1 MRLVGGL
8 LVAGL
13 ALQATVA
20 ACSSSSAPSSS
31 AAKPPAYDAGGMTY
45 DASPDSAGPGNV
57 DSGSSPGDATSD
69 APGIDAAGIIAS
81 RPYTL
86 HVPTGYD
93 PTKPTPLVVMFH
105 GYSVDGPSEE
115 AYMDLTAASD
125 ASTFLYAYG
134 NGTVDK
140 SGLRFWN
147 ATNAC
152 CDLDSIPVDD
162 VTYFD
167 AILEDVSSKYNV
179 DRKRIYEVGHSNGGF
194 MGHRLACDR
203 ASTLAAVVSLAGA
216 QWDDPSRCNP
226 SEPVSIVELHG
237 DADTVVIYDGGSTTE
252 GTYPSAPVTVN
263 TWGAKDGC
271 TGGLS
276 PTGQTLDVD
285 TTLVGNETVVS
296 AFGGCPAGIDVQL
309 WRIQGGSHI
318 PTISHPGFAEL
329 VWGFLGAHHKP

>member
-1 MRLVGGL
+1 VRAFGGL
-8 LVAGL
+8 LVAGIALL
-13 ALQATVA
+13 ATAA
-20 ACSSSSAPSSS
+20 ACSSSPASSS
-31 AAKPPAYDAGGMTY
+31 EAKPGADAGGTTA
-45 DASPDSAGPGNV
+45 DASPDSEGTGSV
-57 DSGSSPGDATSD
+57 DSGADIGSDAASD
-69 APGIDAAGIIAS
+69 APAIDAGGIIAA

-93 PTKPTPLVVMFH
+93 PAKPTPLVVMFH

-115 AYMDLTAASD
+115 LYMGLTAASD

-134 NGTVDK
+134 DGTLDK
-140 SGLRFWN
+140 TGLRFWN

-162 VTYFD
+162 VAYFD
-167 AILEDVSSKYNV
+167 AIVADVSSRYNV

-203 ASTLAAVVSLAGA
+203 ASTLAAVLSLAGA
-216 QWDDPSRCNP
+216 QWDDPTKCSP

-237 DADTVVIYDGGSTTE
+237 DADTLVVYGGGSTTI
-252 GTYPSAPVTVN
+252 GTYPSVPATVN

-285 TTLVGNETVVS
+285 TTLPGNETVVS

-329 VWGFLGAHHKP
+329 VWGFLSAHHKP

>member
-1 MRLVGGL
+1 MRAPGGL
-8 LVAGL
+8 HVAGL
-13 ALQATVA
+13 ALLAMVA
-20 ACSSSSAPSSS
+20 ACSSSSSSPSS
-31 AAKPPAYDAGGMTY
+31 AATPRSDAGSATT
-45 DASPDSAGPGNV
+45 DAATDSEGTGNL
-57 DSGSSPGDATSD
+57 DSGGGDAASD
-69 APGIDAAGIIAS
+69 APAIDAAGIVAA

-86 HVPTGYD
+86 NVPSGYD

-105 GYSVDGPSEE
+105 GYTVNGSVEE
-115 AYMDLTAASD
+115 ELYMDLTAASD

-134 NGTVDK
+134 DGTVDK
-140 SGLRFWN
+140 TGNRFWN

-152 CDLDSIPVDD
+152 CDLYSIPVDD
-162 VTYFD
+162 VAYFD
-167 AILEDVSSKYNV
+167 AIVADVSSKYNV

-216 QWDDPSRCNP
+216 QWDDPNKCQP

-237 DADTVVIYDGGSTTE
+237 DADTVVIYGGGSTTE
-252 GTYPSAPVTVN
+252 GTYPSAPATVN
-263 TWGAKDGC
+263 IWGAKDGC

-285 TTLVGNETVVS
+285 STLAGNETIVS
-296 AFGGCPAGIDVQL
+296 AFSGCPPGIDVQL
-309 WRIQGGSHI
+309 WRIQGGSHV
-318 PTISHPGFAEL
+318 PAISRPGFAEL

>member
-1 MRLVGGL
+1 MRAVGGL

-13 ALQATVA
+13 ALQAMGA
-20 ACSSSSAPSSS
+20 ACSSSPASSS
-31 AAKPPAYDAGGMTY
+31 AEKPRPDAGGAI
-45 DASPDSAGPGNV
+45 DAAPDSPVVENP
-57 DSGSSPGDATSD
+57 DSGPAPASDGGVD
-69 APGIDAAGIIAS
+69 APALDAAGIVAA

-86 HVPTGYD
+86 HVPSGYD
-93 PTKPTPLVVMFH
+93 PTKATPLVVMFH

-115 AYMDLTAASD
+115 LYMGLTAASD

-134 NGTVDK
+134 DGTVDK
-140 SGLRFWN
+140 MGYRFWN

-152 CDLDSIPVDD
+152 CDLDGIPVDD
-162 VTYFD
+162 VAYFD
-167 AILEDVSSKYNV
+167 AIVADVSSRYNV

-203 ASTLAAVVSLAGA
+203 ASVLAAVVSLAGA
-216 QWDDPSRCNP
+216 QWDDPNKCTP

-237 DADTVVIYDGGSTTE
+237 DADTVIVYDGGSTSE
-252 GTYPSAPVTVN
+252 GTYPSAPATVN
-263 TWGAKDGC
+263 IWGAKDGC
-271 TGGLS
+271 TGSLS

-285 TTLVGNETVVS
+285 TTLLGNETVVS

-318 PTISHPGFAEL
+318 PTVSHPGFAEL

>member
-1 MRLVGGL
+1 MRASGGL
-8 LVAGL
+8 LVVGL
-13 ALQATVA
+13 ALLATEA
-20 ACSSSSAPSSS
+20 ACSSSSAPSS
-31 AAKPPAYDAGGMTY
+31 AATPRSDAGSVTTDAAPDSEGTGNLDSGGGDAAIDAPGVDAGGI
-45 DASPDSAGPGNV
+45 V
-57 DSGSSPGDATSD
+57 
-69 APGIDAAGIIAS
+69 AS

-86 HVPTGYD
+86 HVPSGYD
-93 PTKPTPLVVMFH
+93 PTKQTPLVVMFH
-105 GYSVDGPSEE
+105 GYTVDGPSEE
-115 AYMDLTAASD
+115 LYMGLTAASD

-140 SGLRFWN
+140 TGYRFWN

-152 CDLDSIPVDD
+152 CDLDAIPVDD
-162 VTYFD
+162 VAYFD
-167 AILEDVSSKYNV
+167 AIVADVSSKYNV

-216 QWDDPSRCNP
+216 QWDDPNKCQP

-237 DADTVVIYDGGSTTE
+237 DADALVIYGGGSTTE
-252 GTYPSAPVTVN
+252 GTYPSASATAN
-263 TWGAKDGC
+263 IWGAKDGC
-271 TGGLS
+271 NGELS

-285 TTLVGNETVVS
+285 TTLPGNETIVS
-296 AFGGCPAGIDVQL
+296 AFSGCPAGIDVQL

>member
-1 MRLVGGL
+1 VRALGGL
-8 LVAGL
+8 LIAGL
-13 ALQATVA
+13 ALQATAV
-20 ACSSSSAPSSS
+20 ACSSSSALSST
-31 AAKPPAYDAGGMTY
+31 AKPRPDSGTTT
-45 DASPDSAGPGNV
+45 DASPDSEGPGNL
-57 DSGSSPGDATSD
+57 DSGAGSRDAASD
-69 APGIDAAGIIAS
+69 VPGIDAAGIVAA
-81 RPYTL
+81 RPYVL
-86 HVPTGYD
+86 HVPSGYNA
-93 PTKPTPLVVMFH
+93 TKPTPLVVMFH

-115 AYMDLTAASD
+115 LYMGLTAASD

-140 SGLRFWN
+140 TGYRFWN

-162 VTYFD
+162 VAYFD
-167 AILEDVSSKYNV
+167 AIVEEVSSKYNV

-216 QWDDPSRCNP
+216 QWDDPNECQP

-237 DADTVVIYDGGSTTE
+237 DADAVVSYGGGSTTE
-252 GTYPSAPVTVN
+252 GMYPSAPATVN

-271 TGGLS
+271 TGTLS

-285 TTLVGNETVVS
+285 TTLPGNETIVS
-296 AFGGCPAGIDVQL
+296 AFGRCPAGIDVQL

-318 PTISHPGFAEL
+318 PTVSHPGFAEL
-329 VWGFLGAHHKP
+329 VWGFLSAHHKPY

>member
-1 MRLVGGL
+1 MRVRGGL

-13 ALQATVA
+13 ALQATGA
-20 ACSSSSAPSSS
+20 ACSSSPAAVS
-31 AAKPPAYDAGGMTY
+31 AAAPRADAGGVTA
-45 DASPDSAGPGNV
+45 DASPDSGTPPSP
-57 DSGSSPGDATSD
+57 DSGGAPGADSGGDD
-69 APGIDAAGIIAS
+69 APSIDAAGIVAS

-86 HVPTGYD
+86 HVPSGYD

-105 GYSVDGPSEE
+105 GYSVDGAEE
-115 AYMDLTAASD
+115 ELYMGLTAASD

-140 SGLRFWN
+140 TGERFWN

-152 CDLDSIPVDD
+152 CDLYGVPVDD

-167 AILEDVSSKYNV
+167 AIVADVSSRYNV

-203 ASTLAAVVSLAGA
+203 AGVLAAVVSLAGA
-216 QWDDPSRCNP
+216 QWDDPNMCTP

-237 DADTVVIYDGGSTTE
+237 DADTVIDYDGGSTTE
-252 GTYPSAPVTVN
+252 GTYPSAPATVN
-263 TWGAKDGC
+263 IWGAKDGC

-285 TTLVGNETVVS
+285 TTLPGNETVVS
-296 AFGGCPAGIDVQL
+296 AFGGCPSGIDVQL

>member
-1 MRLVGGL
+1 MRAVAGS

-13 ALQATVA
+13 ALQAMAA
-20 ACSSSSAPSSS
+20 ACSSSSASSS
-31 AAKPPAYDAGGMTY
+31 AAKPRSDAGGATV
-45 DASPDSAGPGNV
+45 DAAPDSEPSTAPDSGASPGSDAG
-57 DSGSSPGDATSD
+57 SD
-69 APGIDAAGIIAS
+69 APAIDAAGIVAS

-93 PTKPTPLVVMFH
+93 PKKPTPLLVMFH

-115 AYMDLTAASD
+115 LYMGLTAASD

-140 SGLRFWN
+140 MGYRFWN

-167 AILEDVSSKYNV
+167 AIVADVSSRYNV

-216 QWDDPSRCNP
+216 QWDDPNECNP

-237 DADTVVIYDGGSTTE
+237 DADAVIDYDGGSTSE
-252 GTYPSAPVTVN
+252 GTYPSAPATVN
-263 TWGAKDGC
+263 IWGAKDGC

-276 PTGQTLDVD
+276 LTGQTLDVD
-285 TTLVGNETVVS
+285 TTLVGSETVVS

-329 VWGFLGAHHKP
+329 VWGFLGAHHKL